1 MASVAADL
9 MTQEVLPEPQKEWE
23 DALRRIELE
32 SLRQE
37 QGALIAQG
45 ENNLQLQ
52 QKYGEL
58 SQRIARLIR
67 AIDTG
72 KAS

>member
-1 MASVAADL
+1 
-9 MTQEVLPEPQKEWE
+9 
-23 DALRRIELE
+23 
-32 SLRQE
+32 LRQE
-37 QGALIAQG
+37 QGALIAHG

>member
-1 MASVAADL
+1 
-9 MTQEVLPEPQKEWE
+9 LPEPQKEWE

-37 QGALIAQG
+37 QDALIAQG
-45 ENNLQLQ
+45 ENNLQFQ

-67 AIDTG
+67 AINAG
-72 KAS
+72 KLS